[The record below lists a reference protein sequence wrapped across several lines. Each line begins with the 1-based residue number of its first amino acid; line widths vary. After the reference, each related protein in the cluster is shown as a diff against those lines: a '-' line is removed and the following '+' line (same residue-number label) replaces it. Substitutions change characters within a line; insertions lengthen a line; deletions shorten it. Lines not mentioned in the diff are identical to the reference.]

1 MKILFIDEEAPLVDI
16 YYNFFK
22 KNGWDFLTT
31 YNIPKA
37 LEIAEIEKPD
47 AVLLDIVIPL
57 PENVIAEQG
66 YDFLKQ
72 IKDNPETKDIPVIV
86 FSNLDTPKDRQKS
99 KDLGASAFI
108 FKRDCSP
115 KEVFE
120 TVNEVIKRIRN
131 N

>member
-115 KEVFE
+115 KEVLE
-120 TVNEVIKRIRN
+120 TVNEVIKRIKK
-131 N
+131 

>member
-115 KEVFE
+115 KEVLE
-120 TVNEVIKRIRN
+120 TVNKVIKRIKK
-131 N
+131 

>member
-16 YYNFFK
+16 YCDFFK
-22 KNGWDFLTT
+22 KKGWNFLTT

-37 LEIAEIEKPD
+37 IEISKIEKPD
-47 AVLLDIVIPL
+47 VVLLDLIIPL

-72 IKDNPETKDIPVIV
+72 IKANPETKNIPIIV
-86 FSNLDTPKDRQKS
+86 FSNLDTPKDRQKC
-99 KDLGASAFI
+99 KDLGASAFV

-115 KEVFE
+115 KEVLE
-120 TVNEVIKRIRN
+120 TINEVIKRTKS
-131 N
+131 